1 MNVTKS
7 FSIAK
12 NLSLLSKDIETLHD
26 FGPLFFLLPSWK
38 PCISCFNFLALKSF
52 VERDPKMKSIAS
64 VMLDLPEPLGPVI
77 QVKPGPRGTVT
88 WPLKDLKFSNL
99 SSRSLTQ
106 KASS

>member
-1 MNVTKS
+1 
-7 FSIAK
+7 
-12 NLSLLSKDIETLHD
+12 
-26 FGPLFFLLPSWK
+26 
-38 PCISCFNFLALKSF
+38 
-52 VERDPKMKSIAS
+52 MKSIAS

-77 QVKPGPRGTVT
+77 HVNPGPRGTVT

>member
-1 MNVTKS
+1 
-7 FSIAK
+7 
-12 NLSLLSKDIETLHD
+12 
-26 FGPLFFLLPSWK
+26 
-38 PCISCFNFLALKSF
+38 
-52 VERDPKMKSIAS
+52 MKSIAS

-77 QVKPGPRGTVT
+77 QVKPGPRGTLVYFSTISLLDST